1 MERPPVVKFRHPR
14 WKMYFSYLVM
24 KLAILS
30 SIKIFVINFKP
41 SEDPGDVSKIVSSSK
56 NISTSK
62 RNADGNCIVGRK
74 KQKTSEV
81 EEAESPGV
89 ATRSK
94 SKQKK
99 TDSLPERPLEVSSL
113 HIIETYMVFLSDIQ
127 LLEFAEKVGKD
138 ADRSIN
144 SRISKRQSERGC
156 GNDRKRQK

>member
-1 MERPPVVKFRHPR
+1 
-14 WKMYFSYLVM
+14 
-24 KLAILS
+24 
-30 SIKIFVINFKP
+30 
-41 SEDPGDVSKIVSSSK
+41 
-56 NISTSK
+56 
-62 RNADGNCIVGRK
+62 VGRK

-89 ATRSK
+89 VTRSK

-127 LLEFAEKVGKD
+127 LLEFAEKLGKD

-144 SRISKRQSERGC
+144 SRISKRQRGGSC
-156 GNDRKRQK
+156 GNDRKRHKICEVTKVSARSKCKKKRTELSPATSVSSFNINVNNH